1 MHLQLGLLQWG
12 SLQRSPDPLAGGE
25 GFAAPSPT
33 TLSPQPVSLRLWIL
47 TIRVLGVHPKTNFW
61 LRFCSQRQLS
71 AKFWKLSGNTP
82 CYCSIHAAS
91 HVPQHHSACGSQHFD
106 TVALV
111 RSVFYVHVCCLL
123 THAFYETNELMKLAV
138 LMLSVR
144 HQVVWML
151 FIAAVV
157 GRGRG
162 AAAAE
167 RSSTVS
173 AGRRC
178 RPTTTV
184 HRSVRTSFS
193 SFTDSS
199 STMVM

>member
-123 THAFYETNELMKLAV
+123 THAFYETNELMKTGCSNVECTASGCVNAV
-138 LMLSVR
+138 YSSSR
-144 HQVVWML
+144 WPWP
-151 FIAAVV
+151 
-157 GRGRG
+157 R
-162 AAAAE
+162 
-167 RSSTVS
+167 RSSS
-173 AGRRC
+173 REIIY
-178 RPTTTV
+178 
-184 HRSVRTSFS
+184 SFS
-193 SFTDSS
+193 RPSLPTNNDSS
-199 STMVM
+199 SVSQNFILFIHR